1 MSPTVKVRG
10 GPLAYDEVGSG
21 RAVLWG
27 HGLSSS
33 RAEEDAT
40 GLLGAWPFAT
50 DEVRRVRY
58 DARGHGRSPGPA
70 DPAAYRWDE
79 LALDQ
84 LALADALGIDRYV
97 AAGASMG
104 CATALHAAVLAPER
118 VEALVLAIPPTA
130 WDTRPAQRALY
141 EAGAGLI
148 DAEGLAAFA
157 EVSAAAPPPKLFAGL
172 GLDWGAQA
180 RERALALDAMTF
192 PSVLRGAAASD
203 LPALEAVAAITVP
216 TLILAWTG
224 DETHPVSTAE
234 RLAEL
239 LPHAALEVADDLR
252 SILRWSQRVVD
263 FVAALPAH

>member
-1 MSPTVKVRG
+1 MSPAVDVGG
-10 GPLAYDEVGSG
+10 GPLAYEEVGTG
-21 RAVLWG
+21 RSVVWG

-33 RAEEDAT
+33 RAEEDTT
-40 GLLGAWPFAT
+40 GLLGSWPFPEDA
-50 DEVRRVRY
+50 VRRVRY
-58 DARGHGRSPGPA
+58 DARGHGESPGPA

-79 LALDQ
+79 LARDQ
-84 LALADALGIDRYV
+84 LALADALGIGTYV

-141 EAGAGLI
+141 EAGAELI
-148 DAEGLAAFA
+148 DTEGLPAFA
-157 EVSAAAPPPKLFAGL
+157 EVSAQAPPPRLFEGL

-180 RERALALDAMTF
+180 RQRALALDASTF
-192 PSVLRGAAASD
+192 PSVLRGAGASD
-203 LPALEAVAAITVP
+203 LPDPDAVAAITVP
-216 TLILAWTG
+216 VLVLAWTG

-239 LPHAALEVADDLR
+239 LPHAELHVADDLR
-252 SILRWSQRVVD
+252 SMLGWSKLVVD
-263 FVAALPAH
+263 FVGALPPT